1 MDRVADARRT
11 RLSLEAARKTL
22 ALRRF
27 AARFLPL
34 YEARKRDRG
43 WLSFDDL
50 IRKARD
56 LLSDR
61 AVADW
66 VLYRLDGGI
75 DHILVDEAQDTSPA
89 QWQVIERLAEEF
101 SAGEGARTNRERTL
115 FVVGDKK
122 QSIYSFQGADADG
135 FDRMRLHFEA
145 RLRATNPLAS
155 RDLLYSFRSSTAVLA
170 TVDRTFSVTVAG
182 GVAPDLRH
190 HAYHGVLPGRVDVWP
205 LLEASPKEE
214 DSDWEKPVD
223 RPSPDHHAVRL
234 AQGIAAEIAA
244 MLARGETIPDRK
256 TGFRRLTPGDILIL
270 VQRRQGKPSLF
281 AEIIAALKAQ
291 RLPVAGADRMRLRD
305 SLAVR
310 DLLAL
315 LASLA
320 LPEDDLSLAAALRS
334 PLFGWSEGELYTLAH
349 GRTGF
354 LWEALRSRR
363 PDHPELVSTLDDLR
377 KAADFLRPYDLL
389 ERILVRH
396 DGRARL
402 LARLGPEAEDGI
414 DALQNLA
421 LAYERTEVPS
431 LTGFLS
437 WLEAEDT
444 EIRRQLES
452 AGGRIR
458 VMTVHGAKGLEAPLV
473 ILPDTVRRKEQKLR
487 SEVVVGDDGKGWW
500 VTPRNASPAIV
511 DRAREAALAAEE
523 KERERLLYVAMTRAQ
538 TWLIVCGA
546 GDAANAEW
554 HRRIEEG
561 VEALGPAPIGT
572 PTGPG
577 LRYQHG
583 NWETCA
589 ATDASVPATS
599 PAAPA
604 WLTTRAALPPEA
616 PRPVTPSDLGGPK
629 ALPSEAAL
637 DEEATLRRGRQTHRL
652 LEHLPAYPEAGWPRL
667 APALLAH
674 GEDAASPEDAA
685 ALLAEVSRI
694 LTNPGLAPLFAP
706 NSLAEVA
713 FTAELAGRPLAGTVD
728 RLVVAPDRILVVD
741 FKSNMAVPDT
751 PDSVPEGILRQMGA
765 YAHGLAAI
773 YPGRRIDTAILW
785 TRTAALMPLP
795 HEMVM
800 AALARVAIS

>member
-1 MDRVADARRT
+1 
-11 RLSLEAARKTL
+11 
-22 ALRRF
+22 
-27 AARFLPL
+27 
-34 YEARKRDRG
+34 
-43 WLSFDDL
+43 
-50 IRKARD
+50 
-56 LLSDR
+56 
-61 AVADW
+61 
-66 VLYRLDGGI
+66 
-75 DHILVDEAQDTSPA
+75 
-89 QWQVIERLAEEF
+89 
-101 SAGEGARTNRERTL
+101 
-115 FVVGDKK
+115 
-122 QSIYSFQGADADG
+122 
-135 FDRMRLHFEA
+135 
-145 RLRATNPLAS
+145 
-155 RDLLYSFRSSTAVLA
+155 
-170 TVDRTFSVTVAG
+170 
-182 GVAPDLRH
+182 
-190 HAYHGVLPGRVDVWP
+190 
-205 LLEASPKEE
+205 
-214 DSDWEKPVD
+214 
-223 RPSPDHHAVRL
+223 
-234 AQGIAAEIAA
+234 
-244 MLARGETIPDRK
+244 
-256 TGFRRLTPGDILIL
+256 
-270 VQRRQGKPSLF
+270 
-281 AEIIAALKAQ
+281 
-291 RLPVAGADRMRLRD
+291 
-305 SLAVR
+305 
-310 DLLAL
+310 
-315 LASLA
+315 
-320 LPEDDLSLAAALRS
+320 
-334 PLFGWSEGELYTLAH
+334 
-349 GRTGF
+349 
-354 LWEALRSRR
+354 
-363 PDHPELVSTLDDLR
+363 
-377 KAADFLRPYDLL
+377 
-389 ERILVRH
+389 
-396 DGRARL
+396 
-402 LARLGPEAEDGI
+402 
-414 DALQNLA
+414 
-421 LAYERTEVPS
+421 
-431 LTGFLS
+431 
-437 WLEAEDT
+437 
-444 EIRRQLES
+444 
-452 AGGRIR
+452 
-458 VMTVHGAKGLEAPLV
+458 MTVHGAKGLEAPLV

-561 VEALGPAPIGT
+561 VEALGPTPIGT
-572 PTGPG
+572 PAGPG

-583 NWETCA
+583 DWETCA

-629 ALPSEAAL
+629 ALPGEAAF
-637 DEEATLRRGRQTHRL
+637 DEEVSLRRGRQTHRL

-765 YAHGLAAI
+765 YAHALAAI

-800 AALARVAIS
+800 AALARAAIS